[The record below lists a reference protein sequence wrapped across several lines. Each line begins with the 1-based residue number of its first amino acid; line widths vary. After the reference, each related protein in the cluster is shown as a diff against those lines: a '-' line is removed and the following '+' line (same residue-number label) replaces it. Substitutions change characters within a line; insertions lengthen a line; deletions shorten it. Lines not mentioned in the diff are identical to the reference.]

1 MSRER
6 LGKAGRVAWAVVTIG
21 ITETVVFGLSMLPA
35 ALFWQ
40 WQFHWPV
47 RDNALRITLLAMSLV
62 PAYLVFAVSLLTL
75 SALSARLFGW
85 RTPPDAEMR
94 IADMEWPLLRW
105 ARYGMSTHVVRVLVG
120 TLLRATPL
128 WTLYHRLNGA
138 RLGRGVYLNSS
149 QLADH
154 NLLEFDDDVVIG
166 ADVHLSGH
174 VVESGMVKTARV
186 RLGRGVTIGVGSVIG
201 IGVVVEQDTQVG
213 ALSVVPKHRH
223 LESHALFGGVP
234 VRRLDHSEAAGP

>member
-1 MSRER
+1 M
-6 LGKAGRVAWAVVTIG
+6 TIA
-21 ITETVVFGLSMLPA
+21 ITETVVFGLSALPA

-47 RDNALRITLLAMSLV
+47 RGNVLRIVLLAMSLV

-75 SALSARLFGW
+75 SALSARLCGW
-85 RTPPDAEMR
+85 RTSANAQMR
-94 IADMEWPLLRW
+94 IADLEWPLLNW
-105 ARYGMSTHVVRVLVG
+105 ARYGMSTHIVRVLVG

-138 RLGRGVYLNSS
+138 RVGRRVYVNSYK
-149 QLADH
+149 LADH
-154 NLLEFDDDVVIG
+154 DLLEFGDDVVIG

-174 VVESGMVKTARV
+174 VVESGIVKTAPV

-223 LESHALFGGVP
+223 LDAHAVYGGVP
-234 VRRLDHSEAAGP
+234 VRRLDREDLAES

>member
-6 LGKAGRVAWAVVTIG
+6 LGKIGRVIWALLTIA
-21 ITETVVFGLSMLPA
+21 ITETVVFGLSALPA

-40 WQFHWPV
+40 WQFHSPI
-47 RDNALRITLLAMSLV
+47 RDNALRIILLAMSLV
-62 PAYLVFAVSLLTL
+62 PTYLVFAVSLMVL
-75 SALSARLFGW
+75 SALSARFFGW
-85 RTPPDAEMR
+85 RTPPNAEMR
-94 IADMEWPLLRW
+94 IADLEWPLLCW
-105 ARYGMSTHVVRVLVG
+105 ARYGMSTHIVRVLVG

-138 RLGRGVYLNSS
+138 RLGRRVYLNSY

-154 NLLEFDDDVVIG
+154 NLLEFGDDVVIG

-174 VVESGMVKTARV
+174 VVESGIVKTAPV

-201 IGVVVEQDTQVG
+201 IGVVVEQNTQVG

-223 LESHALFGGVP
+223 LEAHAVYGGVP
-234 VRRLDHSEAAGP
+234 VRRLDRMEDLSV

>member
-1 MSRER
+1 MSRDHIR
-6 LGKAGRVAWAVVTIG
+6 RACRVAWALATIG
-21 ITETVVFGLSMLPA
+21 ITETVVFGVAVLPS

-40 WQFHWPV
+40 WALHWPV
-47 RDNALRITLLAMSLV
+47 RASMVRTGLLAMSLV
-62 PAYLVFAVSLLTL
+62 PAYLVFAVLLLSL

-85 RTPPDAEMR
+85 RTPPQAEMR
-94 IADMEWPLLRW
+94 IADLEWPLLDW
-105 ARYGMSTHVVRVLVG
+105 IRYGMSTHLVRVLVG

-138 RLGRGVYLNSS
+138 RLGRRVYVNSC

-154 NLLEFDDDVVIG
+154 NLLEFGDDVVIG

-174 VVESGMVKTARV
+174 VVESGIVKTAPV

-213 ALSVVPKHRH
+213 ALSVVPKHRR
-223 LESHALFGGVP
+223 LDAHAVYGGVP
-234 VRRLDHSEAAGP
+234 VRRLDSGEPVGD